1 MSLANQGDYVAW
13 TYQTQA
19 NGTFYTCLTLDPK
32 GKFYGSA
39 GIHLGS
45 DLRTNG
51 YKFYTNANR
60 YVTLQ
65 DVSLQGRGTHP
76 GWVGPT
82 ALSKVVFS
90 YLRRHGRYQRL
101 VLQHDEIIRPCWG
114 FDEPR

>member
-51 YKFYTNANR
+51 YKFYTNGNRCHLQTCLCRGVVRIRWVANR
-60 YVTLQ
+60 FVEGCTIY
-65 DVSLQGRGTHP
+65 DVMVATNGSFYNMT
-76 GWVGPT
+76 
-82 ALSKVVFS
+82 
-90 YLRRHGRYQRL
+90 RL
-101 VLQHDEIIRPCWG
+101 FDRWG